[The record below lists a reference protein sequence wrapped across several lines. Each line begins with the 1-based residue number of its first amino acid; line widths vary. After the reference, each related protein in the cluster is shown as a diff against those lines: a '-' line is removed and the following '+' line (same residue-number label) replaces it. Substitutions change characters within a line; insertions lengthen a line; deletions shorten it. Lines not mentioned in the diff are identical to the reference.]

1 MSLTFWWKRKP
12 ERARGNEMTL
22 GTDLEAAGK
31 AILVLAENDALTT
44 FGPAIVTFGTA
55 VEAANGDPL
64 KEAMAWLKFKVDLMA
79 AAPNAL
85 GTLQGELMALVVGK
99 VQALMAKAV
108 ANPPVVSPPVSG
120 GVVAPPPSA
129 GVGQVG

>member
-1 MSLTFWWKRKP
+1 MTF
-12 ERARGNEMTL
+12 

-55 VEAANGDPL
+55 VEGANGDPL
-64 KEAMAWLKFKVDLMA
+64 KEAMAWLQFRVSLIA

-85 GTLQGELMALVVGK
+85 GALEGQLASLVVGK

-108 ANPPVVSPPVSG
+108 ANPPVVNPPVSG